1 MWPKL
6 PSDAKSDYKVI
17 PKLPQSHHHMRKV
30 IPRWSRS
37 RLHMIK
43 VTSKWPQSGSK
54 VTFIRQKW
62 LTLGSLWCHFGI
74 TLMSLW
80 GHFGIISGSLCGH
93 FGVTLGLH
101 FLWSWECMDLSTWL
115 MAVDPYPWTPTW
127 AHGWQVHGFPVSF
140 FLFIFICLG
149 GNHEVKSISSFSAGI
164 TKWNQF
170 LPSRRES
177 RSEIN
182 KKYL

>member
-1 MWPKL
+1 MDWQIGNVWICPAADSRWFAL
-6 PSDAKSDYKVI
+6 VCVDSRW
-17 PKLPQSHHHMRKV
+17 LHMRTYTY
-30 IPRWSRS
+30 ID
-37 RLHMIK
+37 LH
-43 VTSKWPQSGSK
+43 T
-54 VTFIRQKW
+54 
-62 LTLGSLWCHFGI
+62 LTHAQLGSLWCHFGI

-101 FLWSWECMDLSTWL
+101 FLWSWGCMDLSTWL
-115 MAVDPYPWTPTW
+115 MAVDPHPWTPTW

-164 TKWNQF
+164 TKWNQLY
-170 LPSRRES
+170 LPRRES

>member
-1 MWPKL
+1 ML
-6 PSDAKSDYKVI
+6 Y
-17 PKLPQSHHHMRKV
+17 
-30 IPRWSRS
+30 
-37 RLHMIK
+37 
-43 VTSKWPQSGSK
+43 T
-54 VTFIRQKW
+54 IRQKW

-127 AHGWQVHGFPVSF
+127 AHGWQVHGSPVSF
-140 FLFIFICLG
+140 FFYLSLFA
-149 GNHEVKSISSFSAGI
+149 SAGI

-182 KKYL
+182 CICLGGNHEVKSILEVGGRGGSVPVGVPGILDDTKR